1 MGSGYPVAQDVLSL
15 GVEPRS
21 MSRSIDHFS
30 GDPTVVIRVVSNP
43 IKAGLGLNPEAVAM
57 AQHSSKICNMPKDPA
72 HFRKYYVETLLP
84 LARKLPG
91 LKASRY
97 SFDMKP
103 LGPGKAPYFCIFEA
117 EFENEA
123 ALMGALGSKEGK
135 AVAGDVPNY
144 ASGGVTMMHFAV
156 G

>member
-1 MGSGYPVAQDVLSL
+1 
-15 GVEPRS
+15 
-21 MSRSIDHFS
+21 
-30 GDPTVVIRVVSNP
+30 
-43 IKAGLGLNPEAVAM
+43 
-57 AQHSSKICNMPKDPA
+57 MPLV
-72 HFRKYYVETLLP
+72 RKM
-84 LARKLPG
+84 PG

-97 SFDMKP
+97 SFDVKP
-103 LGPGKAPYFCIFEA
+103 LGAAKAPYFCIFEA

-123 ALMGALGSKEGK
+123 AMMGALASKEGQ